1 MVEKAIWLDIA
12 RVCVHIFTSRKQWK
26 YSTRVQKKKK
36 NPAILP
42 SYNYQNIEYD
52 FSRQVLHMR
61 SSKVIAACIFNKLQA
76 VGLFLAFDG
85 ASTHAVPFTSGKSTV
100 S

>member
-1 MVEKAIWLDIA
+1 MAGY
-12 RVCVHIFTSRKQWK
+12 CTSVRPYFHEPQAVKIQHK
-26 YSTRVQKKKK
+26 SAKKKK

-76 VGLFLAFDG
+76 VGLFLVL
-85 ASTHAVPFTSGKSTV
+85 TVPAHIPFPSPVEKV
-100 S
+100 L